1 MRVHVCV
8 HVDGYE
14 YVAVHVHMYMDGY
27 VSTCKCKDVRE
38 LVNGKRVRDD
48 LWSVGMLGFGESLI
62 ALNEGREFQ

>member
-38 LVNGKRVRDD
+38 WSMVR
-48 LWSVGMLGFGESLI
+48 E
-62 ALNEGREFQ
+62 